1 MQAPTL
7 DYRRFAIFSSFKTV
21 WKIEKN
27 LIQKF
32 NEVYDY
38 VLAGNPIDFEDV
50 VAPLERIFEN
60 LEYQSTSEIERSF
73 LTELKALVV
82 SRLSDEHT
90 FYNSLSSEQ
99 LNNYRALP
107 DQVILVRRFSVFTT
121 AIIKLICLQKIRR
134 LNSRAQKGMNNRE
147 DLTYDQG
154 LFSVLLRSVL
164 WVLFRCNGVI
174 AELKKSWGNQVGV
187 IGVGLELS
195 VPDASWWRHPDGT
208 AGNVGITYAHV
219 DEAKELP
226 KAIVYLNQVQV
237 GNGATEFFPGI
248 YSLCNFS
255 PLQQLIGRVVG
266 STGALPQSSLHNHFR
281 QYGPN
286 RFSKAFRE
294 MFMRLP
300 EELRHNSHFG
310 WDVPADDEF
319 SQWVLEQRF
328 RLIGPAGT
336 YVVFDGARTL
346 HRGGLATQGNRL
358 VLQVVFGSFRLNEE
372 LSKINRFV
380 KLTPKQP
387 A

>member
-1 MQAPTL
+1 MSAPVL
-7 DYRRFAIFSSFKTV
+7 DYRRFAVFSSFKTV

-27 LIQKF
+27 LIQRF
-32 NEVYDY
+32 NEVYGQI
-38 VLAGNPIDFEDV
+38 LEGNPIDYEDV
-50 VAPLERIFEN
+50 VAPLDSIFAN
-60 LEYQSTSEIERSF
+60 LEYQSTSNIEKSF
-73 LTELKALVV
+73 IAELKSLVV
-82 SRLSDEHT
+82 SRLRGEYK

-99 LNNYRALP
+99 LNNYRSLP

-121 AIIKLICLQKIRR
+121 AVIKLMCFQKIRR
-134 LNSRAQKGMNNRE
+134 LQSRARKGVNNRE

-154 LFSVLLRSVL
+154 IFSILLRSVL

-195 VPDASWWRHPDGT
+195 VPDASWWQHPDGT
-208 AGNVGITYAHV
+208 AGNGGITYAHV

-226 KAIVYLNQVQV
+226 KAIVYLNQVEV
-237 GNGATEFFPGI
+237 GNGATEFFPGV
-248 YSLCNFS
+248 YSHCNFS

-266 STGALPQSSLHNHFR
+266 STGALPQSSLHKHFR

-319 SQWVLEQRF
+319 SQWVLQQRF

-346 HRGGLATQGNRL
+346 HRGGLATLGNRL
-358 VLQVVFGSFRLNEE
+358 VLQVVFGSFNLNQE
-372 LSKINRFV
+372 LSRLNRFV
-380 KLTPKQP
+380 KRIPEQP